1 MTSQRTRER
10 LIQRLMDQGITRFE
24 VLEAIRSVPRHLF
37 VDEALAHR
45 SYEDTAL
52 PIGYGQTL
60 SQPYVV
66 AKMSELAL
74 AHGRPKKVLELGS
87 GSGYQTAI
95 LASLVDEICAIERIK
110 PLLDRA
116 RRQLRELRVRNVR
129 LRHGDGLEGW
139 PSEAPFDLILGAAA
153 PEHIPSDLLEQLAPG
168 GRLIMPVGGR
178 RQQLMMVTASPEGY
192 VEEVIE
198 EVKASG
204 LRGRGARRREDTRW
218 RAVLTAAGALGTIGA
233 CAAIARPYL
242 VHEVSGERTAAR
254 ASEKT
259 PASSG
264 SEREPE
270 GFRPRRHHRNA
281 RAARFAAEGLDL
293 SAAPL
298 DPLHRGRFNQV
309 LAAVA
314 LERGELV
321 AREST
326 APLRVAVD
334 RRDAAQE
341 GVDARG
347 RA

>member
-1 MTSQRTRER
+1 MSRQGIGMTSQRTRER

-129 LRHGDGLEGW
+129 LRHGDGLDGW
-139 PSEAPFDLILGAAA
+139 PSEAPFDLILAAAA
-153 PEHIPSDLLEQLAPG
+153 PEHIPSGLLEQLAPG

-178 RQQLMMVTASPEGY
+178 RQQLTMVTASTEGY

-198 EVKASG
+198 EVNFVPMV
-204 LRGRGARRREDTRW
+204 RGVRR
-218 RAVLTAAGALGTIGA
+218 
-233 CAAIARPYL
+233 
-242 VHEVSGERTAAR
+242 
-254 ASEKT
+254 
-259 PASSG
+259 
-264 SEREPE
+264 
-270 GFRPRRHHRNA
+270 
-281 RAARFAAEGLDL
+281 
-293 SAAPL
+293 
-298 DPLHRGRFNQV
+298 
-309 LAAVA
+309 
-314 LERGELV
+314 
-321 AREST
+321 
-326 APLRVAVD
+326 
-334 RRDAAQE
+334 
-341 GVDARG
+341 
-347 RA
+347 

>member
-1 MTSQRTRER
+1 
-10 LIQRLMDQGITRFE
+10 MDQGITRFE

-129 LRHGDGLEGW
+129 LRHGDGLDGW
-139 PSEAPFDLILGAAA
+139 SSEAPFDLILGAAA
-153 PEHIPSDLLEQLAPG
+153 PEHIPSGLLEQLAPG
-168 GRLIMPVGGR
+168 GRLILPVGGR
-178 RQQLMMVTASPEGY
+178 RQQLIMVTASPEGY

-198 EVKASG
+198 EVNFVPMV
-204 LRGRGARRREDTRW
+204 RGVRR
-218 RAVLTAAGALGTIGA
+218 
-233 CAAIARPYL
+233 
-242 VHEVSGERTAAR
+242 
-254 ASEKT
+254 
-259 PASSG
+259 
-264 SEREPE
+264 
-270 GFRPRRHHRNA
+270 
-281 RAARFAAEGLDL
+281 
-293 SAAPL
+293 
-298 DPLHRGRFNQV
+298 
-309 LAAVA
+309 
-314 LERGELV
+314 
-321 AREST
+321 
-326 APLRVAVD
+326 
-334 RRDAAQE
+334 
-341 GVDARG
+341 
-347 RA
+347 

>member
-1 MTSQRTRER
+1 MNIYKDAFYSIIKYIYQLCIYHISTLLIFNER
-10 LIQRLMDQGITRFE
+10 SKYLRFIIINLISS
-24 VLEAIRSVPRHLF
+24 IRSVPRHLF

-74 AHGRPKKVLELGS
+74 AHGRPKRVLELGS

-95 LASLVDEICAIERIK
+95 LASLVDQICAIERIK

-153 PEHIPSDLLEQLAPG
+153 PERIPPDLLEQLAPG

-178 RQQLMMVTASPEGY
+178 RQQLIMVTASPEGY

-198 EVKASG
+198 EVNFVPM
-204 LRGRGARRREDTRW
+204 LRGVRR
-218 RAVLTAAGALGTIGA
+218 
-233 CAAIARPYL
+233 
-242 VHEVSGERTAAR
+242 
-254 ASEKT
+254 
-259 PASSG
+259 
-264 SEREPE
+264 
-270 GFRPRRHHRNA
+270 
-281 RAARFAAEGLDL
+281 
-293 SAAPL
+293 
-298 DPLHRGRFNQV
+298 
-309 LAAVA
+309 
-314 LERGELV
+314 
-321 AREST
+321 
-326 APLRVAVD
+326 
-334 RRDAAQE
+334 
-341 GVDARG
+341 
-347 RA
+347 

>member
-1 MTSQRTRER
+1 MSRQGIGMTSQRTRER

-129 LRHGDGLEGW
+129 LRHGDGLDGW
-139 PSEAPFDLILGAAA
+139 SSEAPFDLILGAAA
-153 PEHIPSDLLEQLAPG
+153 PEHIPSGLLEQLAPG
-168 GRLIMPVGGR
+168 GRLILPVGGR
-178 RQQLMMVTASPEGY
+178 RQQLIMVTASPECY

-198 EVKASG
+198 EVNFVPMV
-204 LRGRGARRREDTRW
+204 RGVRR
-218 RAVLTAAGALGTIGA
+218 
-233 CAAIARPYL
+233 
-242 VHEVSGERTAAR
+242 
-254 ASEKT
+254 
-259 PASSG
+259 
-264 SEREPE
+264 
-270 GFRPRRHHRNA
+270 
-281 RAARFAAEGLDL
+281 
-293 SAAPL
+293 
-298 DPLHRGRFNQV
+298 
-309 LAAVA
+309 
-314 LERGELV
+314 
-321 AREST
+321 
-326 APLRVAVD
+326 
-334 RRDAAQE
+334 
-341 GVDARG
+341 
-347 RA
+347 